1 MASCS
6 PVLAPLGTAARP
18 TMPSSRMT
26 SPSTVGFPRLSRISR
41 ATMSAMIAG
50 IFTRFEVAGIY
61 ANAPRE
67 PSDATTRR
75 SASPWTLRGL
85 LGDVGGVRLLV
96 RADAVG
102 VAQQQRHA
110 APDAGH
116 ELVPVI
122 VVVSGGFHRREQM
135 HVGSSPA
142 ESESA
147 LLRQRPRDVNIHS
160 HHQRCT
166 RAWRRQ

>member
-61 ANAPRE
+61 ANAPRD

-135 HVGSSPA
+135 HVDPSGPGPHGA
-142 ESESA
+142 
-147 LLRQRPRDVNIHS
+147 PRHHLPRAAGKHS
-160 HHQRCT
+160 HPKRVTPAGWDQ
-166 RAWRRQ
+166 

>member
-26 SPSTVGFPRLSRISR
+26 SASTVGFPRLSRISR
-41 ATMSAMIAG
+41 TTMSTMIAG
-50 IFTRFEVAGIY
+50 ICTRCEVAGIY

-67 PSDATTRR
+67 PSAATTRR

-122 VVVSGGFHRREQM
+122 VVVSGGFHRRG
-135 HVGSSPA
+135 HVPA
-142 ESESA
+142 GPAPPE
-147 LLRQRPRDVNIHS
+147 PRG
-160 HHQRCT
+160 
-166 RAWRRQ
+166 APRRSLPPPG

>member
-26 SPSTVGFPRLSRISR
+26 SASTVGLPGLSRLAG

-50 IFTRFEVAGIY
+50 IFPRFEVAGIY

-67 PSDATTRR
+67 PSDAPTRR

-122 VVVSGGFHRREQM
+122 VVVSGGFHRRGEM
-135 HVGSSPA
+135 HRGPSGPDPEGALRHSPPPA
-142 ESESA
+142 
-147 LLRQRPRDVNIHS
+147 RNG
-160 HHQRCT
+160 
-166 RAWRRQ
+166 

>member
-26 SPSTVGFPRLSRISR
+26 SASTVGFPRLSRISR

-122 VVVSGGFHRREQM
+122 VVVSGGFHRRGQTRTDSA
-135 HVGSSPA
+135 GASPPGA
-142 ESESA
+142 PPA
-147 LLRQRPRDVNIHS
+147 PPPPPLRHPPPP
-160 HHQRCT
+160 T
-166 RAWRRQ
+166 R

>member
-1 MASCS
+1 
-6 PVLAPLGTAARP
+6 
-18 TMPSSRMT
+18 
-26 SPSTVGFPRLSRISR
+26 
-41 ATMSAMIAG
+41 MSAMIAA
-50 IFTRFEVAGIY
+50 IFTRFEVAGFY
-61 ANAPRE
+61 ATAPRE

-122 VVVSGGFHRREQM
+122 VVVSGGFHRRGQM
-135 HVGSSPA
+135 LPGPS
-142 ESESA
+142 
-147 LLRQRPRDVNIHS
+147 RPGPECGPPPD
-160 HHQRCT
+160 
-166 RAWRRQ
+166 